1 MDWEVK
7 MGLEEA
13 EGRTWE
19 DTSHKHIILNSKE
32 VDKIIHE
39 NYTQTN

>member
-7 MGLEEA
+7 MGLDEA

-19 DTSHKHIILNSKE
+19 DTRHKLIIWNSSE
-32 VDKIIHE
+32 FDKIIHE
-39 NYTQTN
+39 NYIQTN